1 MTRRWAHSSTRCLAS
16 RACARCTAFDTD
28 MIHGPHLLSDTF
40 IRNRVL
46 PAVRA
51 NVSLRSLALVERE
64 DRARASLL
72 EAEAL
77 VYSRADD

>member
-1 MTRRWAHSSTRCLAS
+1 
-16 RACARCTAFDTD
+16 